1 MARLSV
7 VFSFKIDLY
16 SLNGP
21 KFKSVLGIER
31 LRIYVTG
38 QELIQLKSRDFTGV
52 DPEETS
58 GYNYPRPI
66 SLIGG
71 VQITF

>member
-1 MARLSV
+1 MVPAVRPMRSMA
-7 VFSFKIDLY
+7 IIA
-16 SLNGP
+16 P
-21 KFKSVLGIER
+21 
-31 LRIYVTG
+31 
-38 QELIQLKSRDFTGV
+38 DFTGV

-58 GYNYPRPI
+58 GYRYPRPI